1 MADYNITQGDK
12 SISGDLSKARV
23 VARKKGFRDL
33 DLSLKIHPIRKDIVP
48 LRDDVAIGNALKN
61 LLVSNFY
68 ERPFAVTKGANLR
81 SLLFEPADH
90 FTKISMRD
98 NIKRVIKR
106 FEPRVD
112 LLGVQIIDK
121 TDDNAYKVIVNFR
134 IKENDIEE
142 SIDIVLRRLR

>member
-1 MADYNITQGDK
+1 MANLSDK
-12 SISGDLSKARV
+12 QVNDNYIKSRV
-23 VARKKGFRDL
+23 DSRKKQWTDL
-33 DLSLKIHPIRKDIVP
+33 DLSLTIHPIRKDIVP

>member
-1 MADYNITQGDK
+1 MANLSDK
-12 SISGDLSKARV
+12 QVNDNYRKAKV
-23 VARKKGFRDL
+23 DSRKRQWTDL
-33 DLSLKIHPIRKDIVP
+33 DLSLTIHPIRKDIVP

-81 SLLFEPADH
+81 SLLFEPADA

-98 NIKRVIKR
+98 NIKRVIRR

-112 LLGVQIIDK
+112 LLGVDIKDMP
-121 TDDNAYKVIVNFR
+121 DNNSYKVIVNFR
-134 IKENDIEE
+134 IKENDTDE
-142 SIDIVLRRLR
+142 SVDIVLRRLR